1 VFSLGKSSYDKKSVK
16 SIVQYAQ
23 KLTGRNLQSVSV
35 LPPETINRKNRGN
48 LGELIEEYFFQHT
61 PPNNHEPDFKEA
73 RLELKTTGVVR
84 YKNPKGNLEPFKA
97 KERLFLTSINFRTIH
112 SEVWESSTLLS
123 KCNLMLILL
132 YEYDSLIPVIEQEF
146 VLKPLLILLERA
158 NHLYSEEDNLFILNE
173 ALTLTKE
180 DLATIKRDWE
190 FIRQKIVENK
200 AHELSEGDTY
210 YLGACRKGS
219 GGENEL
225 LRKQLNSDVGAK
237 SRAFALKQ
245 SFMTRL
251 IQGHSKSSVTI
262 GVGAEKTFEVAT
274 LSKFQPYIGLTEE
287 EISNSLKFW
296 TTSKSRKFLLAKRIL
311 SKSGQNIEEFE
322 KAGILLKTVSLTKTG
337 KGRESLSFPAF
348 KFLDIVAQDWEDSEF
363 SYQIESRFLF
373 VVFKEDE
380 NQKDRLEKIVFWNM
394 PHEDRLE
401 AKRVWE
407 DTKRRILRDAS
418 DLPRTSESKVA
429 HVRPHAT
436 KKKDTDLTPQGD
448 QLTKR
453 CFWLNMAYIA
463 EVVGNK
469 SASR

>member
-1 VFSLGKSSYDKKSVK
+1 MRDTAYDKQSVK
-16 SIVQYAQ
+16 SIVQYAEQ
-23 KLTGRNLQSVSV
+23 LTGKTLETVTS
-35 LPPETINRKNRGN
+35 LPPDIVNKKNRGN
-48 LGELIEEYFFQHT
+48 LGELVEEYYFQHS
-61 PPNNHEPDFKEA
+61 PPNNHEPDFQEA
-73 RLELKTTGVVR
+73 KLELKTTGVER
-84 YKNPKGNLEPFKA
+84 YKKPKGNQEPFKA
-97 KERLFLTSINFRTIH
+97 KERLVLTSINFRTIH
-112 SEVWESSTLLS
+112 SEEWESSSLLR

-132 YEYDSLIPVIEQEF
+132 YEYDSSLPVIKQEF
-146 VLKPLLILLERA
+146 VLKPLLILLEKVDK
-158 NHLYSEEDNLFILNE
+158 HHSEEEAQFILNE
-173 ALTLTKE
+173 SLTLTRE

-190 FIRQKIVENK
+190 FIRQKIVENR

-210 YLGACRKGS
+210 YLGACRKGP

-225 LRKQLNSDVGAK
+225 LRKQLNSEVGAK

-262 GVGAEKTFEVAT
+262 GVGMEKTFEEAT

-287 EISNSLKFW
+287 QISNNLKFW

-311 SKSGQNIEEFE
+311 SKSGQEIEEFE
-322 KAGILLKTVSLTKTG
+322 KAGILLKTVSLTKSG

-348 KFLDIVAQDWEDSEF
+348 KFLDIAAQDWEDSEF

-380 NQKDRLEKIVFWNM
+380 NKQDRLERIVFWNM
-394 PHEDRLE
+394 PHDDRLE

-407 DTKRRILRDAS
+407 DAKRRILKDANN
-418 DLPRTSESKVA
+418 LPKISESKVA

-448 QLTKR
+448 HLTKR
-453 CFWLNMAYIA
+453 CFWLNMSYIA
-463 EVVGNK
+463 EVVGDKPK
-469 SASR
+469 SR